1 MGAEIKP
8 NHPKTTSVRMSKLLS
23 RLACVGA
30 FIVLAAHA
38 VIPASAVEPKPT
50 PTVEQRL
57 SAMEAYF
64 QNSDPAASLRTAKDK
79 NGNMVIPA
87 GLTTAAVGVP
97 GPGHNTWMMLSA
109 AFVFF
114 MTLPGLAIFYGGL
127 VRRKNVLSILAQCLG
142 VTTMVT
148 VIWWAVGYSLAFA
161 PGNPFLGSL
170 GLHFHGPNW
179 SEGHW
184 FPYLTSSA
192 YAFLNGVTS
201 APNTDYSPWV
211 SQNVYSMFQLMFA
224 IITPA
229 LIVGAVAER
238 MRFKAI
244 LTFVG
249 FWMFLVY
256 LPITHM
262 AWGVDGLMNGVWNPN
277 AAIRSIDFPGGTVVE
292 MASGW
297 SSLVLCL
304 IIGKRMNYGKELFA
318 PHSMVFCMVG
328 AGMLWVGWYG
338 FNAGSAVASD
348 GIAANAFLTTTLAG
362 AVGSG
367 TWAFAEYFVRGK
379 ASVLGF
385 CSGIVSGLV
394 AITPACGFVNASGAI
409 LIGLLGGIIP
419 FLAVYKLK
427 AWFKYDDSLDVFGV
441 HGVAGTMGMLMTGIL
456 ADVTVNP
463 NLIGAA
469 AQQNG
474 LARLVVQ
481 NGLWLEQL
489 KAMGITFVIAI
500 VGTTIAAYAV
510 KLLMPVRISPEEEHS
525 GLDLSE
531 HGEEG
536 YIL

>member
-1 MGAEIKP
+1 
-8 NHPKTTSVRMSKLLS
+8 
-23 RLACVGA
+23 
-30 FIVLAAHA
+30 
-38 VIPASAVEPKPT
+38 
-50 PTVEQRL
+50 
-57 SAMEAYF
+57 
-64 QNSDPAASLRTAKDK
+64 
-79 NGNMVIPA
+79 
-87 GLTTAAVGVP
+87 VGVP
-97 GPGHNTWMMLSA
+97 GPGHNAWMMLSA
-109 AFVFF
+109 AFVLF

-142 VTTMVT
+142 VTTLVT

-161 PGNPFLGSL
+161 PGGPVLGRIFG
-170 GLHFHGPNW
+170 GLD
-179 SEGHW
+179 
-184 FPYLTSSA
+184 
-192 YAFLNGVTS
+192 YAFLRGVTS
-201 APNTDYSPWV
+201 APNCIYSPWV
-211 SQNVYSMFQLMFA
+211 SHNVFSMFQMMFA

-238 MRFKAI
+238 MRFQAI

-249 FWMFLVY
+249 LWMFVVY

-262 AWGVDGLMNGVWNPN
+262 AWGSDGLMNGVWNPH
-277 AAIRSIDFPGGTVVE
+277 AAIRAIDFAGGTVVE

-304 IIGKRMNYGKELFA
+304 IVGKRMNYGKELFA

-338 FNAGSAVASD
+338 FNAGSAVAAD
-348 GIAANAFLTTTLAG
+348 GVASNAFLTTTLAG
-362 AVGSG
+362 AVASG
-367 TWAFAEYFVRGK
+367 TWALAEYFVRGK

-394 AITPACGFVNASGAI
+394 AITPACGFVNASGAMA
-409 LIGLLGGIIP
+409 IGIAGGIIP

-441 HGVAGTMGMLMTGIL
+441 HGVAGTMGLLLTGLL
-456 ADVTVNP
+456 ADPAVNP
-463 NLIGAA
+463 NLIGTA
-469 AQQNG
+469 AQANG
-474 LARLVVQ
+474 LAKLVS

-489 KAMGITFVIAI
+489 KAIGLTFFVAT
-500 VGTTIAAYAV
+500 VGTALVAYAV
-510 KLLMPVRISPEEEHS
+510 RAMMPVRITPEEEHS

>member
-1 MGAEIKP
+1 
-8 NHPKTTSVRMSKLLS
+8 MSKLLS

-30 FIVLAAHA
+30 FVLLSASS
-38 VIPASAVEPKPT
+38 VASAAEPKPT

-57 SAMEAYF
+57 AAMEAYF
-64 QNSDPAASLRTAKDK
+64 QNTDPAAALADG
-79 NGNMVIPA
+79 NGKTVA
-87 GLTTAAVGVP
+87 GLTTPVVGVP

-109 AFVFF
+109 AFVLF

-142 VTTMVT
+142 VTTLVT
-148 VIWWAVGYSLAFA
+148 ILWWAVGYSLAFA
-161 PGNPFLGSL
+161 PGGQVLGRIFG
-170 GLHFHGPNW
+170 GLD
-179 SEGHW
+179 
-184 FPYLTSSA
+184 
-192 YAFLNGVTS
+192 YAFLRGVTS
-201 APNTDYSPWV
+201 APNTTYSPWV
-211 SQNVYSMFQLMFA
+211 SQNVYAMFQMMFA

-238 MRFKAI
+238 MRFQAI

-249 FWMFLVY
+249 LWMFVVY

-262 AWGVDGLMNGVWNPN
+262 AWGADGLMNGVWNPH
-277 AAIRSIDFPGGTVVE
+277 AAIRAIDFAGGTVVE

-304 IIGKRMNYGKELFA
+304 IVGKRMNYGKELFA

-338 FNAGSAVASD
+338 FNAGSAVAAD
-348 GIAANAFLTTTLAG
+348 GIASNAFLTTTLAG
-362 AVGSG
+362 AVASG
-367 TWAFAEYFVRGK
+367 TWALAEYVVRGK

-385 CSGIVSGLV
+385 CSGIVAGLV
-394 AITPACGFVNASGAI
+394 AITPACGFVNASGAMV
-409 LIGLLGGIIP
+409 IGILGGVIP

-427 AWFKYDDSLDVFGV
+427 VWFKYDDSLDVFGV
-441 HGVAGTMGMLMTGIL
+441 HGVAGTLGMLLSGIL
-456 ADVTVNP
+456 ADVAVNP
-463 NLIGAA
+463 NLAGVAA
-469 AQQNG
+469 KANG
-474 LARLVVQ
+474 LAKLVG

-489 KAMGITFVIAI
+489 KAMGLTFLVAT
-500 VGTTIAAYAV
+500 VGTAVCAYAV
-510 KLLMPVRISPEEEHS
+510 KAMMPVRITPEEEHS

>member
-1 MGAEIKP
+1 
-8 NHPKTTSVRMSKLLS
+8 MSKFLS

-30 FIVLAAHA
+30 FVVLSASS
-38 VIPASAVEPKPT
+38 VVPTSAVEPKPT

-64 QNSDPAASLRTAKDK
+64 QNSDPAAALNDA
-79 NGNMVIPA
+79 NGKRPD
-87 GLTTAAVGVP
+87 GLTTPVVGVP
-97 GPGHNTWMMLSA
+97 GPGHNTWMMVSA
-109 AFVFF
+109 AFVLF

-142 VTTMVT
+142 VTTLVT

-161 PGNPFLGSL
+161 PAGPLFGQIFGGFDYVFLR
-170 GLHFHGPNW
+170 
-179 SEGHW
+179 
-184 FPYLTSSA
+184 
-192 YAFLNGVTS
+192 GVTS
-201 APNTDYSPWV
+201 APNVSYSPWV
-211 SQNVYSMFQLMFA
+211 SHNVFSMFQMMFA

-238 MRFKAI
+238 MRFQAI

-262 AWGVDGLMNGVWNPN
+262 AWGADGLMNGVWNPH
-277 AAIRSIDFPGGTVVE
+277 AAIRAIDFAGGTVVE

-304 IIGKRMNYGKELFA
+304 IVGKRMNYGKELFA

-348 GIAANAFLTTTLAG
+348 GIASNAFLTTTLAG
-362 AVGSG
+362 AVASG
-367 TWAFAEYFVRGK
+367 TWAFAEYVVRGK

-385 CSGIVSGLV
+385 CSGIVAGLV
-394 AITPACGFVNASGAI
+394 AITPACGFVNASGSI
-409 LIGLLGGIIP
+409 LIGILGGLIP

-427 AWFKYDDSLDVFGV
+427 ALFKYDDSLDVFGV
-441 HGVAGTMGMLMTGIL
+441 HGVAGTLGMLLTGIL
-456 ADVTVNP
+456 VDPAVNP
-463 NLIGAA
+463 NLTALV

-474 LARLVVQ
+474 LAKLVE
-481 NGLWLEQL
+481 NHGLWLEQC
-489 KAMGITFVIAI
+489 KAMGLTFVVAI
-500 VGTTIAAYAV
+500 VGTTVAAYAV
-510 KLLMPVRISPEEEHS
+510 KAIMPVRITPEEEHS

>member
-8 NHPKTTSVRMSKLLS
+8 NHPQTTSVRMSKLLS

-30 FIVLAAHA
+30 FIVLAAQS
-38 VIPASAVEPKPT
+38 VIPASAVEPNPT

-64 QNSDPAASLRTAKDK
+64 QNTDPAVSLRTAKDK
-79 NGNMVIPA
+79 NGNLVIPA

-142 VTTMVT
+142 VTTLVT

-161 PGNPFLGSL
+161 PGGSIC
-170 GLHFHGPNW
+170 GTIFG
-179 SEGHW
+179 G
-184 FPYLTSSA
+184 FD
-192 YAFLNGVTS
+192 YAFLRGVTS
-201 APNTDYSPWV
+201 VPNPAYSPWV

-262 AWGVDGLMNGVWNPN
+262 AWGADGLMNGVWNPN
-277 AAIRSIDFPGGTVVE
+277 AAIRSIDFAGGTVVE

-338 FNAGSAVASD
+338 FNAGSALAAD
-348 GIAANAFLTTTLAG
+348 GIASNAFLTTTLAG
-362 AVGSG
+362 AVASG
-367 TWAFAEYFVRGK
+367 TWALAEYFVRGK

-394 AITPACGFVNASGAI
+394 AITPACGFVSASGAI

-427 AWFKYDDSLDVFGV
+427 VWFKYDDSLDVFGV

-463 NLIGAA
+463 NLIGTA

-481 NGLWLEQL
+481 NGLWIEQL
-489 KAMGITFVIAI
+489 KAMGLTFGIAI
-500 VGTTIAAYAV
+500 VGTTVAAYAV

>member
-1 MGAEIKP
+1 
-8 NHPKTTSVRMSKLLS
+8 MSNLLS

-30 FIVLAAHA
+30 FAVLSAGSAFSAA
-38 VIPASAVEPKPT
+38 AVEPKPT
-50 PTVEQRL
+50 PSVEQRL

-64 QNSDPAASLRTAKDK
+64 QNTDPAVALTD
-79 NGNMVIPA
+79 A
-87 GLTTAAVGVP
+87 GKTTVAPPVGVP

-142 VTTMVT
+142 VTSMVT

-161 PGNPFLGSL
+161 HGNPFVG
-170 GLHFHGPNW
+170 GFD
-179 SEGHW
+179 
-184 FPYLTSSA
+184 F
-192 YAFLNGVTS
+192 AFLRGVTS
-201 APNTDYSPWV
+201 APNADYSPWV
-211 SQNVYSMFQLMFA
+211 SHNVFSMFQLMFA

-238 MRFKAI
+238 MRFQAI
-244 LTFVG
+244 LVFVG
-249 FWMFLVY
+249 LWMFVVY

-262 AWGVDGLMNGVWNPN
+262 AWGADGFMNGVWNPH
-277 AAIRSIDFPGGTVVE
+277 ATIRAIDFAGGTVVE

-304 IIGKRMNYGKELFA
+304 IVGKRLNYGKELFA

-338 FNAGSAVASD
+338 FNAGSALAAD
-348 GIAANAFLTTTLAG
+348 GIASNAFLTTTLAG

-367 TWAFAEYFVRGK
+367 TWALAEYFVRGK

-385 CSGIVSGLV
+385 CSGIVAGLV

-409 LIGLLGGIIP
+409 LIGILGGLVP

-427 AWFKYDDSLDVFGV
+427 VWFKYDDSLDVFGV
-441 HGVAGTMGMLMTGIL
+441 HGVAGTLGMLFTGIL
-456 ADVTVNP
+456 ADPAVNA
-463 NLIGAA
+463 NLTGSI
-469 AQQNG
+469 AQANG
-474 LARLVVQ
+474 LAKLVVAH
-481 NGLWLEQL
+481 GLWVEQL
-489 KAMGITFVIAI
+489 KAMGLTFLVAT
-500 VGTTIAAYAV
+500 VGTTLVAYIV
-510 KLLMPVRISPEEEHS
+510 RVMMPVRITPEEEDS
-525 GLDLSE
+525 GLDLTE

>member
-1 MGAEIKP
+1 
-8 NHPKTTSVRMSKLLS
+8 
-23 RLACVGA
+23 
-30 FIVLAAHA
+30 
-38 VIPASAVEPKPT
+38 
-50 PTVEQRL
+50 
-57 SAMEAYF
+57 MEAYF
-64 QNSDPAASLRTAKDK
+64 QNTDPAAALADA
-79 NGNMVIPA
+79 NGKTQP
-87 GLTTAAVGVP
+87 GLTTLAVGVP

-109 AFVFF
+109 AAVLF

-127 VRRKNVLSILAQCLG
+127 VRRKNVLSVLAQCMG
-142 VTTMVT
+142 VTTLVT

-161 PGNPFLGSL
+161 PGGGTFGRIFG
-170 GLHFHGPNW
+170 GLD
-179 SEGHW
+179 
-184 FPYLTSSA
+184 
-192 YAFLNGVTS
+192 YAFLRGVTS
-201 APNTDYSPWV
+201 VPNVTYSPWV
-211 SQNVYSMFQLMFA
+211 SHNVYAMFQMMFA

-238 MRFKAI
+238 MRFQAI

-249 FWMFLVY
+249 LWMFVVY

-262 AWGVDGLMNGVWNPN
+262 AWGADGLMNGVFNPN
-277 AAIRSIDFPGGTVVE
+277 AAIRAIDFAGGTVVE

-297 SSLVLCL
+297 SSLILCL
-304 IIGKRMNYGKELFA
+304 IVGKRMNYGKELFA

-338 FNAGSAVASD
+338 FNAGSAVAAD

-362 AVGSG
+362 AVASG
-367 TWAFAEYFVRGK
+367 TWAFAEYIVRGK

-385 CSGIVSGLV
+385 CSGIVAGLV

-409 LIGLLGGIIP
+409 VIGLLGGIIP
-419 FLAVYKLK
+419 FFAVYKLK

-441 HGVAGTMGMLMTGIL
+441 HGVAGTLGMLLTGLL
-456 ADVTVNP
+456 ADPAVNS
-463 NLIGAA
+463 NLTNGAA
-469 AQQNG
+469 LKNG
-474 LARLVVQ
+474 LAGLVLH

-489 KAMGITFVIAI
+489 KAMGLTLVVATA
-500 VGTTIAAYAV
+500 GTTVVAYAV
-510 KLLMPVRISPEEEHS
+510 RAMMPVRITPEEEHS

>member
-1 MGAEIKP
+1 
-8 NHPKTTSVRMSKLLS
+8 MSKLLS

-30 FIVLAAHA
+30 FVLLSASS
-38 VIPASAVEPKPT
+38 VASAAEPKPT

-57 SAMEAYF
+57 AAMEAYF
-64 QNSDPAASLRTAKDK
+64 QNTDPAAALADG
-79 NGNMVIPA
+79 NGKTVA
-87 GLTTAAVGVP
+87 GLTTPVVGVP

-109 AFVFF
+109 AFVLF

-142 VTTMVT
+142 VTTLVT
-148 VIWWAVGYSLAFA
+148 IIWWAVGYSLAFA
-161 PGNPFLGSL
+161 PGGQVLGRIFG
-170 GLHFHGPNW
+170 GLD
-179 SEGHW
+179 
-184 FPYLTSSA
+184 
-192 YAFLNGVTS
+192 YAFLRGVTS
-201 APNTDYSPWV
+201 APNCTYSPWV
-211 SQNVYSMFQLMFA
+211 SQNVYAMFQMMFA

-238 MRFKAI
+238 MRFQAI

-249 FWMFLVY
+249 LWMFVVY

-262 AWGVDGLMNGVWNPN
+262 AWGADGLMNGVWNPH
-277 AAIRSIDFPGGTVVE
+277 AAIRAIDFAGGTVVE

-304 IIGKRMNYGKELFA
+304 IVGKRMNYGKELFA

-338 FNAGSAVASD
+338 FNAGSAVAAD
-348 GIAANAFLTTTLAG
+348 GIASNAFLTTTLAG
-362 AVGSG
+362 AVASG
-367 TWAFAEYFVRGK
+367 TWALAEYVVRGK

-385 CSGIVSGLV
+385 CSGIVAGLV
-394 AITPACGFVNASGAI
+394 AITPACGFVNASGAMV
-409 LIGLLGGIIP
+409 IGILGGVIP

-427 AWFKYDDSLDVFGV
+427 VWFKYDDSLDVFGV
-441 HGVAGTMGMLMTGIL
+441 HGVAGTLGMLLSGIL
-456 ADVTVNP
+456 ADVAVNP
-463 NLIGAA
+463 NLAGVA
-469 AQQNG
+469 AQANG
-474 LARLVVQ
+474 LAKLVG

-489 KAMGITFVIAI
+489 KAMGLTFTVAT
-500 VGTTIAAYAV
+500 VGTAVCAYAV
-510 KLLMPVRISPEEEHS
+510 KAMMPVRITPEEEHS

>member
-1 MGAEIKP
+1 
-8 NHPKTTSVRMSKLLS
+8 MSKLLS

-30 FIVLAAHA
+30 FVLLSASS
-38 VIPASAVEPKPT
+38 VASAAEPKPT

-57 SAMEAYF
+57 AAMEAYF
-64 QNSDPAASLRTAKDK
+64 QNTDPAAALADG
-79 NGNMVIPA
+79 NGKTVA
-87 GLTTAAVGVP
+87 GLTTPVVGVP

-109 AFVFF
+109 AFVLF

-142 VTTMVT
+142 VTTLVT
-148 VIWWAVGYSLAFA
+148 ILWWAVGYSLAFA
-161 PGNPFLGSL
+161 PGGQVLGRIFG
-170 GLHFHGPNW
+170 GLD
-179 SEGHW
+179 
-184 FPYLTSSA
+184 
-192 YAFLNGVTS
+192 YAFLRGVTS
-201 APNTDYSPWV
+201 APNTTYSPWV
-211 SQNVYSMFQLMFA
+211 SQNVYAMFQMMFA

-238 MRFKAI
+238 MRFQAI

-249 FWMFLVY
+249 LWMFVVY

-262 AWGVDGLMNGVWNPN
+262 AWGADGLMNGVWNPH
-277 AAIRSIDFPGGTVVE
+277 AAIRAIDFAGGTVVE

-304 IIGKRMNYGKELFA
+304 IVGKRMNYGKELFA

-338 FNAGSAVASD
+338 FNAGSAVAAD
-348 GIAANAFLTTTLAG
+348 GIASNAFLTTTLAG
-362 AVGSG
+362 AVASG
-367 TWAFAEYFVRGK
+367 TWALAEYVVRGK

-385 CSGIVSGLV
+385 CSGIVAGLV
-394 AITPACGFVNASGAI
+394 AITPACGFVNASGAMV
-409 LIGLLGGIIP
+409 IGILGGVIP

-427 AWFKYDDSLDVFGV
+427 VWFKYDDSLDVFGV
-441 HGVAGTMGMLMTGIL
+441 HGVAGTLGMLLSGIL
-456 ADVTVNP
+456 ADVAVNP
-463 NLIGAA
+463 NLAGVA
-469 AQQNG
+469 AQANG
-474 LARLVVQ
+474 LAKLVG

-489 KAMGITFVIAI
+489 KAMGLTFTVAT
-500 VGTTIAAYAV
+500 VGTAVCAYAV
-510 KLLMPVRISPEEEHS
+510 KAMMPVRITPEEEHS

>member
-1 MGAEIKP
+1 
-8 NHPKTTSVRMSKLLS
+8 MSKLLS

-30 FIVLAAHA
+30 FVLLSASS
-38 VIPASAVEPKPT
+38 VASAAEPKPT

-57 SAMEAYF
+57 AAMEAYF
-64 QNSDPAASLRTAKDK
+64 QNTDPAAALADG
-79 NGNMVIPA
+79 NGKTVA
-87 GLTTAAVGVP
+87 GLTTPVVGVP

-109 AFVFF
+109 AFVLF

-142 VTTMVT
+142 VTTLVT
-148 VIWWAVGYSLAFA
+148 IIWWAVGYSLAFA
-161 PGNPFLGSL
+161 PGGQVLGRIFG
-170 GLHFHGPNW
+170 GLD
-179 SEGHW
+179 
-184 FPYLTSSA
+184 
-192 YAFLNGVTS
+192 YAFLRGVTS
-201 APNTDYSPWV
+201 APNCTYSPWV
-211 SQNVYSMFQLMFA
+211 SQNVYAMFQMMFA

-238 MRFKAI
+238 MRFQAI

-249 FWMFLVY
+249 LWMFVVY

-262 AWGVDGLMNGVWNPN
+262 AWGADGLMNGVWNPH
-277 AAIRSIDFPGGTVVE
+277 AAIRAIDFAGGTVVE

-304 IIGKRMNYGKELFA
+304 IVGKRMNYGKELFA

-338 FNAGSAVASD
+338 FNAGSAVAAD
-348 GIAANAFLTTTLAG
+348 GIASNAFLTTTLAG
-362 AVGSG
+362 AVASG
-367 TWAFAEYFVRGK
+367 TWALAEYVVRGK

-385 CSGIVSGLV
+385 CSGIVAGLV
-394 AITPACGFVNASGAI
+394 AITPACGFVNASGAMV
-409 LIGLLGGIIP
+409 IGILGGVIP

-427 AWFKYDDSLDVFGV
+427 VWFKYDDSLDVFGV
-441 HGVAGTMGMLMTGIL
+441 HGVAGTLGMLLSGIL
-456 ADVTVNP
+456 ADVAVNP
-463 NLIGAA
+463 NLAGVA
-469 AQQNG
+469 AQANG
-474 LARLVVQ
+474 LAKLVG

-489 KAMGITFVIAI
+489 KAMGLTFLVAT
-500 VGTTIAAYAV
+500 VGTAVCAYAV
-510 KLLMPVRISPEEEHS
+510 KAMMPVRITPEEEHS

>member
-1 MGAEIKP
+1 
-8 NHPKTTSVRMSKLLS
+8 MSKLLS

-30 FIVLAAHA
+30 FVLLSASS
-38 VIPASAVEPKPT
+38 VASAAEPKPT

-57 SAMEAYF
+57 AAMEAYF
-64 QNSDPAASLRTAKDK
+64 QNTDPAAALADG
-79 NGNMVIPA
+79 NGKTVA
-87 GLTTAAVGVP
+87 GLTTPVVGVP

-109 AFVFF
+109 AFVLF

-142 VTTMVT
+142 VTTLVT
-148 VIWWAVGYSLAFA
+148 IIWWAVGYSLAFA
-161 PGNPFLGSL
+161 PGGQVLGRIFG
-170 GLHFHGPNW
+170 GLD
-179 SEGHW
+179 
-184 FPYLTSSA
+184 
-192 YAFLNGVTS
+192 YAFLRGVTS
-201 APNTDYSPWV
+201 APNTTYSPWV
-211 SQNVYSMFQLMFA
+211 SQNVYAMFQMMFA

-238 MRFKAI
+238 MRFQAI

-249 FWMFLVY
+249 LWMFVVY

-262 AWGVDGLMNGVWNPN
+262 AWGADGLMNGVWNPH
-277 AAIRSIDFPGGTVVE
+277 AAIRAIDFAGGTVVE

-304 IIGKRMNYGKELFA
+304 IVGKRMNYGKELFA

-338 FNAGSAVASD
+338 FNAGSAVAAD
-348 GIAANAFLTTTLAG
+348 GIASNAFLTTTLAG
-362 AVGSG
+362 AVASG
-367 TWAFAEYFVRGK
+367 TWALAEYVVRGK

-385 CSGIVSGLV
+385 CSGIVAGLV
-394 AITPACGFVNASGAI
+394 AITPACGFVNASGAMV
-409 LIGLLGGIIP
+409 IGILGGVIP

-427 AWFKYDDSLDVFGV
+427 VWFKYDDSLDVFGV
-441 HGVAGTMGMLMTGIL
+441 HGVAGTLGMLLSGIL
-456 ADVTVNP
+456 ADVAVNP
-463 NLIGAA
+463 NLAGVA
-469 AQQNG
+469 AQANG
-474 LARLVVQ
+474 LAKLVG

-489 KAMGITFVIAI
+489 KAMGLTFLVAT
-500 VGTTIAAYAV
+500 VGTAVCAYAV
-510 KLLMPVRISPEEEHS
+510 KAMMPVRITPEEEHS

>member
-1 MGAEIKP
+1 M
-8 NHPKTTSVRMSKLLS
+8 RKLVS
-23 RLACVGA
+23 RLACAGA
-30 FIVLAAHA
+30 FAVLSAGSA
-38 VIPASAVEPKPT
+38 VSVSAVEPKPT

-64 QNSDPAASLRTAKDK
+64 QNTDPAAALKDS
-79 NGNMVIPA
+79 NGKTPD
-87 GLTTAAVGVP
+87 GLTTPAVGVP

-142 VTTMVT
+142 VTSLVT

-161 PGNPFLGSL
+161 PGGKVLGTIF
-170 GLHFHGPNW
+170 GGFD
-179 SEGHW
+179 
-184 FPYLTSSA
+184 
-192 YAFLNGVTS
+192 YAFLRGVTS
-201 APNTDYSPWV
+201 APNCNYSAWV
-211 SQNVYSMFQLMFA
+211 SHNVFSMFQLMFA

-238 MRFKAI
+238 MRFQAI

-249 FWMFLVY
+249 LWMFVVY

-262 AWGVDGLMNGVWNPN
+262 AWAKDGLMNGVWNPH
-277 AAIRSIDFPGGTVVE
+277 AAIRAIDFAGGTVVE

-304 IIGKRMNYGKELFA
+304 IVGKRMNYGKELFA

-338 FNAGSAVASD
+338 FNAGSAIAAD
-348 GIAANAFLTTTLAG
+348 GIASNAFLTTTLAG
-362 AVGSG
+362 AVASG
-367 TWAFAEYFVRGK
+367 TWAFAEYVVRGK

-385 CSGIVSGLV
+385 CSGIVAGLV
-394 AITPACGFVNASGAI
+394 AITPACGFVSASGAI
-409 LIGLLGGIIP
+409 LIGILGGVVP

-427 AWFKYDDSLDVFGV
+427 VWFKYDDSLDVFGV
-441 HGVAGTMGMLMTGIL
+441 HGVAGTLGMFLTGIL
-456 ADVTVNP
+456 ADSVANP
-463 NLIGAA
+463 NLVGVD
-469 AQQNG
+469 AQANG
-474 LARLVVQ
+474 LAKLVG
-481 NGLWLEQL
+481 NGLWVEQL
-489 KAMGITFVIAI
+489 KAMGLTFLVATI
-500 VGTTIAAYAV
+500 GTTVVAYAV
-510 KLLMPVRISPEEEHS
+510 KAMMPVRITPEEEHS
-525 GLDLSE
+525 GLDLTE

>member
-1 MGAEIKP
+1 
-8 NHPKTTSVRMSKLLS
+8 
-23 RLACVGA
+23 
-30 FIVLAAHA
+30 
-38 VIPASAVEPKPT
+38 
-50 PTVEQRL
+50 
-57 SAMEAYF
+57 MEAYF
-64 QNSDPAASLRTAKDK
+64 QNTDPAAALTE
-79 NGNMVIPA
+79 A
-87 GLTTAAVGVP
+87 GKTTVAPPVGVP

-109 AFVFF
+109 AFVLF

-142 VTTMVT
+142 VTSLVT

-161 PGNPFLGSL
+161 HGSPFIGGFDFAFLG
-170 GLHFHGPNW
+170 
-179 SEGHW
+179 
-184 FPYLTSSA
+184 
-192 YAFLNGVTS
+192 GVTS

-211 SQNVYSMFQLMFA
+211 SHNVYAMFQMMFA

-238 MRFKAI
+238 MRFQAI

-249 FWMFLVY
+249 LWMFVVY

-262 AWGVDGLMNGVWNPN
+262 AWGADGFMNGVGNKG
-277 AAIRSIDFPGGTVVE
+277 AAIRAIDFAGGTVVE

-297 SSLVLCL
+297 SSLILCL
-304 IIGKRMNYGKELFA
+304 IVGRRMNYGKELFA

-338 FNAGSAVASD
+338 FNAGSAAAAD
-348 GIAANAFLTTTLAG
+348 GIASNAFLTTTLAG
-362 AVGSG
+362 AVASG
-367 TWAFAEYFVRGK
+367 TWALAEYFVRGK

-385 CSGIVSGLV
+385 CSGIVAGLV
-394 AITPACGFVNASGAI
+394 AITPACGFVNASGAMI
-409 LIGLLGGIIP
+409 IGILGGIIP

-441 HGVAGTMGMLMTGIL
+441 HGVAGTLGMLFTGIL
-456 ADVTVNP
+456 ADPAVNG
-463 NLIGAA
+463 NLTGAT
-469 AQQNG
+469 AQANG
-474 LARLVVQ
+474 LAKLAEH
-481 NGLWLEQL
+481 GLWLEQL
-489 KAMGITFVIAI
+489 KAMGLTFLIAT
-500 VGTTIAAYAV
+500 VGTAAVAYTV
-510 KLLMPVRISPEEEHS
+510 KAIMPVRITPEEEHS

>member
-1 MGAEIKP
+1 
-8 NHPKTTSVRMSKLLS
+8 MSIFLS

-30 FIVLAAHA
+30 FAVLSAGTAFSAPAA
-38 VIPASAVEPKPT
+38 VPQPT

-64 QNSDPAASLRTAKDK
+64 QNTDPSAALLDSH
-79 NGNMVIPA
+79 GNKPE
-87 GLTTAAVGVP
+87 GLTTAAIGVP
-97 GPGHNTWMMLSA
+97 GPGHNTWMMVSA
-109 AFVFF
+109 AFVLF

-142 VTTMVT
+142 VTSMVT
-148 VIWWAVGYSLAFA
+148 VLWWAVGYSLAFA
-161 PGNPFLGSL
+161 PGGPTALGRVFG
-170 GLHFHGPNW
+170 GLD
-179 SEGHW
+179 
-184 FPYLTSSA
+184 
-192 YAFLNGVTS
+192 YAFLSGVTS
-201 APNTDYSPWV
+201 APNTVYSPWV
-211 SQNVYSMFQLMFA
+211 SQNVFAMFQMMFA

-238 MRFKAI
+238 MRFQAI

-249 FWMFLVY
+249 IWMFLVY

-262 AWGVDGLMNGVWNPN
+262 AWGCDGLMNGVWNPN
-277 AAIRSIDFPGGTVVE
+277 ASIRAIDFAGGTVVE

-304 IIGKRMNYGKELFA
+304 IVGRRINYGKELFA

-338 FNAGSAVASD
+338 FNAGSAVAAD
-348 GIAANAFLTTTLAG
+348 GIASNAFLTTTLAG
-362 AVGSG
+362 AVASG
-367 TWAFAEYFVRGK
+367 TWALAEYFVRGK

-385 CSGIVSGLV
+385 CSGIVAGLV

-409 LIGLLGGIIP
+409 LIGILGGVLP

-427 AWFKYDDSLDVFGV
+427 AWLKYDDSLDVFGV
-441 HGVAGTMGMLMTGIL
+441 HGVAGTLGLLLTGLL
-456 ADVTVNP
+456 ADPAVNG
-463 NLIGAA
+463 NLAGGAA
-469 AQQNG
+469 LKNG
-474 LARLVVQ
+474 LAGLVLHH
-481 NGLWLEQL
+481 GLWLEQL
-489 KAMGITFVIAI
+489 KAIGLTFTVAT
-500 VGTTIAAYAV
+500 VGTAITAGVVRAM
-510 KLLMPVRISPEEEHS
+510 MPVRITPEEEDS